1 MDIIT
6 VLSYAIFIATVVTIV
21 MAAISY
27 AAFKIRDW
35 RKPQS
40 NPEPVPDRRGYGGD
54 TLFFRK
60 YELPQEEPGER
71 DTQS

>member
-6 VLSYAIFIATVVTIV
+6 VLSFAIFIATVVTIV

-35 RKPQS
+35 RRPNGQRES
-40 NPEPVPDRRGYGGD
+40 PRGQDPGADD

-60 YELPQEEPGER
+60 YVLPVEESQDHETRP
-71 DTQS
+71 

>member
-35 RKPQS
+35 RKPDS
-40 NPEPVPDRRGYGGD
+40 KRVAAAGRGDFDD

-60 YELPQEEPGER
+60 YELPAEESQDR
-71 DTQS
+71 DSRS

>member
-6 VLSYAIFIATVVTIV
+6 VLSFAIFIATVITIV
-21 MAAISY
+21 MAGISY

-35 RKPQS
+35 RR
-40 NPEPVPDRRGYGGD
+40 PEGEVSRAPEGAED

-60 YELPQEEPGER
+60 YVPPAEEMPER
-71 DTQS
+71 DTNA